1 MVFKYALNDFIKE
14 NSSLRRLLDVS
25 KYEYAMIAM
34 KYRLHLQIL
43 WLLSPFGFILFCFIF
58 ALFFFFRATPKS
70 CGSSQ
75 ARGQVWAI
83 AASLCHSHRNMG
95 SEPHLWTKP
104 QLMAMPDPQPTEQGQ
119 GSNPHPHEYYLD
131 LFPEPQWE
139 LRGLTFKTSYILKS
153 RRDRRSNLKLGI
165 LTQRWLMCV

>member
-43 WLLSPFGFILFCFIF
+43 VTPEPFWFYFILFYFCP
-58 ALFFFFRATPKS
+58 FFFRATPKS